1 LLVDRYVVVEPAQGG
16 EVLRIMAPA
25 SGSVNNVVWFE
36 PIPAGAARNGAAAV
50 TSRHKAAYRWRDR
63 TRRPRG
69 DDRFAVLEADD
80 LHTARAQQFFKHGW
94 SDSGSVFDPDPGF
107 AARAVGLVEVDKDR
121 H

>member
-1 LLVDRYVVVEPAQGG
+1 MDRYMVVEPAQGG
-16 EVLRIMAPA
+16 EVLRIMRPA
-25 SGSVNNVVWFE
+25 VGPVSDVVWFE

-50 TSRHKAAYRWRDR
+50 TSRHQAAHGGRDR

-80 LHTARAQQFFKHGW
+80 LHTAGAQQFFKHGW
-94 SDSGSVFDPDPGF
+94 SDSGSVFDPDPGL